1 MVAIVITLTSQK
13 LMFTS
18 EAVHPTMQHTQMFTP
33 QNWDVLKQKNE
44 WHVVFKIYQEPQK
57 NCKENKREKESM
69 SR

>member
-1 MVAIVITLTSQK
+1 
-13 LMFTS
+13 MFTL